1 MDNAARVSAHGGPRS
16 GSEASAA
23 RLMAAALS
31 GSPEKAREDWLCAIF
46 QDMVVLGYLYN
57 SGRIAPWDHTLRT
70 KCLYFGV
77 LPTTCVL
84 GENLSRPAIAE
95 RLVESSVVV
104 EANVTLNP
112 PA

>member
-1 MDNAARVSAHGGPRS
+1 MS
-16 GSEASAA
+16 GSGASAA

-57 SGRIAPWDHTLRT
+57 SGRIAPWECTLGT
-70 KCLYFGV
+70 ECLYFGV
-77 LPTTCVL
+77 LPATCVL

-104 EANVTLNP
+104 EANVALNS